1 MIYDK
6 YALCDEDFGNL
17 YDEKGLAVG
26 FQLKARIPYYRAVR
40 LSLVENITVKVDGKS
55 YPADE
60 IYLTVEDGT
69 FSLKEMKTC
78 YDLYWGF
85 GEKAIITVKHAD
97 GLGRAF
103 STGWRDVEIGVFL
116 RISYARFAFN
126 AITQKKLY
134 TQF

>member
-40 LSLVENITVKVDGKS
+40 LSLVENITVKVDGNV

-97 GLGRAF
+97 
-103 STGWRDVEIGVFL
+103 VEVGIFL
-116 RISYARFAFN
+116 RVSYARWGFN
-126 AITQKKLY
+126 AITLKKLY